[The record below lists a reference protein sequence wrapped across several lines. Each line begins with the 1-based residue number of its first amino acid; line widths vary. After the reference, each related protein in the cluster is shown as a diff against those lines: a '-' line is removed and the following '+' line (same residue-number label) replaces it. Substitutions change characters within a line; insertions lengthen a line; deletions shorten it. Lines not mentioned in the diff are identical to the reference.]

1 MSPNWIGKVAC
12 AVSSAASFI
21 VCAGAMAAETPE
33 PEQPIGRESL
43 HSTLWMQIAPEYR
56 ANALQVYQL
65 AGERIAAPSTASA
78 ATEQSAMAPDALAR
92 LPTAVVL
99 DLDETVLDNTVYQ
112 ARLIHEHAAY
122 NNVSWGEW
130 VGAGEAGAI
139 PGAREFIAKARALG
153 HTVFYISNR
162 DCTAPP
168 PTASD
173 PCPAKTATMKNLVA
187 LGIDSRADPAHLL
200 LRGEKP
206 EWNKSSKTSRRAF
219 IGANYRIVALVGD
232 DLGDFVDPTV
242 FAADRER
249 LEPHFGTNWF
259 VLPNP
264 IYGSWTKPFDTIDEK
279 FSALHTDDVVIELP
293 GGGRWKGDE
302 TRVRIASW
310 NVEYLVTP
318 ATHLAL
324 RGTCAEQGGMVGGD
338 ERTLP
343 CAITKHALRT
353 PDDYASL
360 RNYAA
365 QIKGDIVAL
374 QEVDGPDAAAQVF
387 PGYDFCF
394 STRAH
399 TQKNGFAIRRGLP
412 FRCEPE
418 YEPLSI
424 DNAVRR
430 GVVVTFFPGTPN
442 EFRLMSVH
450 LKSGCPAGPLTA
462 PGRNCELLSK
472 QVAPLEAWI
481 EGEANAGHRFGLLG
495 DFNRRFAIEKGPA
508 RDAEGRQL
516 NVLAEINDGIPAA
529 SKLTNITGAQ
539 KFKPCTTDSEYR
551 EFIDNILLGR
561 DLAKSVVKKSFTRVV
576 FNDQDA
582 KTHWLSDHCPVGIEL
597 RLH

>member
-12 AVSSAASFI
+12 AVSSAVACF
-21 VCAGAMAAETPE
+21 VCVGALAAEPE
-33 PEQPIGRESL
+33 EPIGREDL
-43 HSTLWMQIAPEYR
+43 HATLWMQIAPEYR
-56 ANALQVYQL
+56 GNALLVYQL
-65 AGERIAAPSTASA
+65 AGERIAVPSTGSA
-78 ATEQSAMAPDALAR
+78 ATEQSKIAPDVLAK

-112 ARLIHEHAAY
+112 ARLVRDHAAY
-122 NNVSWGEW
+122 NNQSWGEW
-130 VGAGEAGAI
+130 VGAGEAEAV
-139 PGAREFIAKARALG
+139 PGAREFISKARALG
-153 HTVFYISNR
+153 HTIFYISNR

-173 PCPAKTATMKNLVA
+173 SCPAKTATMKNLVA
-187 LGIDSRADPAHLL
+187 LGIDSKMDPAHLL

-232 DLGDFVDPTV
+232 DLGDFVDPTM

-249 LEPHFGTNWF
+249 LEPHFGRDWF

-264 IYGSWTKPFDTIDEK
+264 IYGSWTKPFDTIDQK
-279 FSALHTDDVVIELP
+279 YAALHTDDVVLELP

-338 ERTLP
+338 DRTLP

-430 GVVVTFFPGTPN
+430 GVVATFFPGTPN

-481 EGEANAGHRFGLLG
+481 EGEANARHRFDLLA
-495 DFNRRFAIEKGPA
+495 DFNRRFTLEKGPA

-516 NVLAEINDGIPAA
+516 NVMAEINDGVPAA

-561 DLAKSVVKKSFTRVV
+561 DLAKSVVKKSFTRLV

-582 KTHWLSDHCPVGIEL
+582 KTHWLSDHCPVGIDL
-597 RLH
+597 QIR

>member
-1 MSPNWIGKVAC
+1 MSPNWIGKA
-12 AVSSAASFI
+12 ALTVSSAITCFFCTVAI
-21 VCAGAMAAETPE
+21 AVE
-33 PEQPIGRESL
+33 PEEPIGRESL

-56 ANALQVYQL
+56 ANVLQVYQL
-65 AGERIAAPSTASA
+65 AGERIAAPSTGSA
-78 ATEQSAMAPDALAR
+78 ATEQAQVAPDVLAK
-92 LPTAVVL
+92 LPTAVIL

-112 ARLIHEHAAY
+112 ARLIRDHAIY
-122 NNVSWGEW
+122 NATSWGAW
-130 VGAGEAGAI
+130 VGAGEADAL

-162 DCTAPP
+162 DCSAPP
-168 PTASD
+168 PTATD

-187 LGIDSRADPAHLL
+187 LGIDDKMDPAHLL

-206 EWNKSSKTSRRAF
+206 EWNKSNKSSRRAF
-219 IGANYRIVALVGD
+219 IAANYRIVALVGD
-232 DLGDFVDPTV
+232 DMGDFIDPVV

-249 LEPHFGTNWF
+249 LEPRFGTHWF

-264 IYGSWTKPFDTIDEK
+264 IYGSWTKSFETIDQK
-279 FSALHTDDVVIELP
+279 FAALHTDNVVLELP

-302 TRVRIASW
+302 KRVRIAAW

-318 ATHLAL
+318 STHLAL

-338 ERTLP
+338 DRTLP

-353 PDDYASL
+353 PGDYASL

-365 QIKGDIVAL
+365 QIKGDIIAL

-399 TQKNGFAIRRGLP
+399 AQKNGFAIRRGLP

-424 DNAVRR
+424 GNAVRR
-430 GVVVTFFPGTPN
+430 GVVATFFPGTPN

-462 PGRNCELLSK
+462 PGRNCDLLTK

-481 EGEANAGHRFGLLG
+481 EAEANAGRRFGLLG
-495 DFNRRFAIEKGPA
+495 DFNRRFTVEKGPA

-516 NVLAEINDGIPAA
+516 NVMAEINDGVPAA

-539 KFKPCTTDSEYR
+539 KFTPCTTDSEYR
-551 EFIDNILLGR
+551 EYIDNILLGR

-582 KTHWLSDHCPVGIEL
+582 KTHWLSDHCPVGIDL
-597 RLH
+597 QIR

>member
-1 MSPNWIGKVAC
+1 MLRDWIGNFVCSASVAAAC
-12 AVSSAASFI
+12 VLCTNAV
-21 VCAGAMAAETPE
+21 AAEPE
-33 PEQPIGRESL
+33 EPIGRESL
-43 HSTLWMQIAPEYR
+43 HATLWMQTAPEYR
-56 ANALQVYQL
+56 ASVLQVYKL
-65 AGERIAAPSTASA
+65 AGERIAAPAPGSA
-78 ATEQSAMAPDALAR
+78 AVEQSQVAAAELAR

-112 ARLIHEHAAY
+112 ARLMRDHAVY
-122 NNVSWGEW
+122 NAKSWGEW
-130 VGAGEAGAI
+130 VGAGEAEAV

-187 LGIDSRADPAHLL
+187 LGIDAAPDPARLL
-200 LRGEKP
+200 LRGEAQD
-206 EWNKSSKTSRRAF
+206 WNKSNKTTRRAF
-219 IGANYRIVALVGD
+219 IAASYRIVALVGD
-232 DLGDFVDPTV
+232 DLGDFVDPPA

-264 IYGSWTKPFDTIDEK
+264 IYGSWTKSFDTVDEK
-279 FSALHTDDVVIELP
+279 YAALHTSDVELGLP
-293 GGGRWKGDE
+293 GGAQWNGNE
-302 TRVRIASW
+302 NRVRIASW
-310 NVEYLVTP
+310 NVEYLMTP

-324 RGTCAEQGGMVGGD
+324 RADCAQNGGMVGGD
-338 ERTLP
+338 DRTLP
-343 CAITKHALRT
+343 CAITQREPRT
-353 PDDYASL
+353 PQDYASL
-360 RNYAA
+360 RSYAA
-365 QIKGDIVAL
+365 KLRADIVAL
-374 QEVDGPDAAAQVF
+374 QEVDGPDAAEQVF
-387 PGYDFCF
+387 SGYDFCF

-412 FRCEPE
+412 HRCEPE
-418 YEPLSI
+418 YEPLSLN
-424 DNAVRR
+424 NAVRR
-430 GVVVTFFPGTPN
+430 GVVVTFFPGTDN

-495 DFNRRFAIEKGPA
+495 DFNRRFTIEKGPA

-516 NVLAEINDGIPAA
+516 NVYAEINDGVPAA
-529 SKLTNITGAQ
+529 SKLTNITGAA
-539 KFKPCTTDSEYR
+539 KFTPCTSDSEYR

-561 DLAKSVVKKSFTRVV
+561 DLAKSVVKKSFVRVV

-597 RLH
+597 GLR